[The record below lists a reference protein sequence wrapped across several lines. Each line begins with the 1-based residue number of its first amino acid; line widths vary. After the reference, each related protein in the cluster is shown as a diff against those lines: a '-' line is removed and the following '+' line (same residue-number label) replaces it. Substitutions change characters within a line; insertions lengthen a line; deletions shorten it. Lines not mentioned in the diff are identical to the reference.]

1 MIPCPDGQQHQSGSS
16 KPCGTRGESIRS
28 FKPKPLRSAKHMA
41 DTACHVLRST
51 TRLGLT
57 WVLGV
62 NVGFV
67 ANLSAITSTILG
79 PEVQLLTAL
88 AVPLG
93 VFALLHRRHLR
104 TPKQRR
110 LVVAALLL
118 WCLVPASLL
127 LGAAFAFSG
136 QAQVRGIE
144 FNEPAALTVWFSF
157 GFAVVGAVV
166 LVALGRG
173 VRLNVLAA
181 VCPLIPLLGI
191 VCFSAVSAIVGV
203 GP

>member
-1 MIPCPDGQQHQSGSS
+1 MCLSRP
-16 KPCGTRGESIRS
+16 R
-28 FKPKPLRSAKHMA
+28 RSACLQLQA
-41 DTACHVLRST
+41 FAAPERLNTA
-51 TRLGLT
+51 
-57 WVLGV
+57 LGV